1 MPVHRV
7 RRGLRL
13 PITGAPSD
21 RIDDGPAPRRVALVA
36 ADYIGLRP
44 TMHVAPGDN
53 VARGQLCFED
63 KTMPGVH
70 YTAPA
75 AGTVVAV
82 NRGDRRAL
90 QSVVIDVSRAEREG
104 RAPETTSLSAF
115 SGRHP
120 SGMAG
125 DDVRALL
132 VESGQWT
139 ALRARPFGRVADP
152 ATRPHSIFVTAM
164 DTNPLGPSI
173 AAIVA
178 GCEAPLERGLAALAR
193 LTDGPVF
200 VCTGPEP
207 GLRVPED
214 DRIRHEVFD
223 GVHPAGTVGFHI
235 HTLDAVDRNKVVW
248 HLGVQDAVAIGRLFE
263 TGVLDVARIV
273 ALGGPPVTEP
283 RLLRSRIGA
292 STDELLEGNVA
303 FPDAAGTSA
312 AYSASADGPS
322 ANGQAERR
330 IISGSVLSGR
340 TATGEIHGYL
350 GRYHQQVSVL
360 AEGRQRDLLGW
371 LGPGLGLFSTIPTFV
386 SALTP
391 RRRFAMTTTTHGSP
405 RAIVPIGMYERVM
418 PMDLL
423 PTPMLRALV
432 MDDVERAEELGC
444 LELDEEDVAL
454 CTFVDPGKTDFGPH
468 LRRILDTLRTEG

>member
-1 MPVHRV
+1 MPRHRV

-21 RIDDGPAPRRVALVA
+21 RIDDGPPPRRVALIA
-36 ADYIGLRP
+36 ADYVGLRP
-44 TMHVAPGDN
+44 TMHVAPGDT
-53 VARGQLCFED
+53 VTRGQLCFED
-63 KTMPGVH
+63 KTMPGVG

-75 AGTVVAV
+75 AGTVVTV

-104 RAPETTSLSAF
+104 RGPETASFSAF

-120 SGMAG
+120 SGMTG

-152 ATRPHSIFVTAM
+152 AARPHSIFVTAM
-164 DTNPLGPSI
+164 DTNPLGPSV

-178 GCEAPLERGLAALAR
+178 GCDASFERGLAALAR

-200 VCTGPEP
+200 VCTGPDP
-207 GLRVPED
+207 GLPIPEGD
-214 DRIRHEVFD
+214 QIRHEVFD

-235 HTLDAVDRNKVVW
+235 QTLDAVDRNKVVW
-248 HLGVQDAVAIGRLFE
+248 HMGVQDAIAIGRLFE
-263 TGVLDVARIV
+263 TGVLDAGRIV
-273 ALGGPPVTEP
+273 ALGGPPVAEP

-292 STDELLEGNVA
+292 STDELVEGNVA
-303 FPDAAGTSA
+303 PAGA
-312 AYSASADGPS
+312 AYRGSGNGSGV
-322 ANGQAERR
+322 NGQPERR
-330 IISGSVLSGR
+330 VISGSVLSGR

-360 AEGRQRDLLGW
+360 AEGRERELLGW
-371 LGPGLGLFSTIPTFV
+371 LGPGLNLFSTIPTFV
-386 SALTP
+386 SALMP
-391 RRRFAMTTTTHGSP
+391 GRRFAMTTSTHGSP

-432 MDDVERAEELGC
+432 MGDVERAEELGC

-454 CTFVDPGKTDFGPH
+454 CTFVDPGKTDFGPY
-468 LRRILDTLRTEG
+468 LRRVLDTLRTEG

>member
-1 MPVHRV
+1 MSLHRV

-21 RIDDGPAPRRVALVA
+21 RIDDGPPPRRVALVA

-44 TMHVAPGDN
+44 TMHVAPGDT

-63 KTMPGVH
+63 KTMPGVR

-104 RAPETTSLSAF
+104 RAPETASFSAF

-120 SGMAG
+120 SGMSG
-125 DDVRALL
+125 DEVRALL

-152 ATRPHSIFVTAM
+152 ATRPHSIFVTAV
-164 DTNPLGPSI
+164 DTNPLGPSV

-178 GCEAPLERGLAALAR
+178 GGDGPFERGLAALTR

-200 VCTGPEP
+200 VCTGPDP
-207 GLRVPED
+207 GLRIPEE

-248 HLGVQDAVAIGRLFE
+248 HLGAQDAIAIGRLFE
-263 TGVLDVARIV
+263 TGVLEVARIV
-273 ALGGPPVTEP
+273 ALGGPPVAEP

-292 STDELLEGNVA
+292 STDELVDRSGV
-303 FPDAAGTSA
+303 
-312 AYSASADGPS
+312 DGQP
-322 ANGQAERR
+322 ERR
-330 IISGSVLSGR
+330 VISGSVLSGR
-340 TATGEIHGYL
+340 AATGEIHGYL

-360 AEGRQRDLLGW
+360 AEDRERELLGW
-371 LGPGLGLFSTIPTFV
+371 LGPGVSLFSTIPTFV

-391 RRRFAMTTTTHGSP
+391 GRRFGHDDLDARLAP
-405 RAIVPIGMYERVM
+405 RDCSHRDV
-418 PMDLL
+418 
-423 PTPMLRALV
+423 RARHADGPAADADAPRLG
-432 MDDVERAEELGC
+432 DGRCGTGGRTGLSRAGR
-444 LELDEEDVAL
+444 
-454 CTFVDPGKTDFGPH
+454 G
-468 LRRILDTLRTEG
+468 RRCPLHVR

>member
-1 MPVHRV
+1 MPLHRV

-13 PITGAPSD
+13 PITGAPSN
-21 RIDDGPAPRRVALVA
+21 RVDDGPPPRRVALVA
-36 ADYIGLRP
+36 ADYVGLRP
-44 TMHVAPGDN
+44 TMHVAPGDT

-63 KTMPGVH
+63 KTMPGVR

-104 RAPETTSLSAF
+104 RAPETASFSAF

-120 SGMAG
+120 SGMTG
-125 DDVRALL
+125 DEVRALL

-152 ATRPHSIFVTAM
+152 AARPHSIFVTAM
-164 DTNPLGPSI
+164 DTNPLGPSVP
-173 AAIVA
+173 AIVA
-178 GCEAPLERGLAALAR
+178 GCDAPFERGLTALSR

-200 VCTGPEP
+200 VCTGPDSALSILE
-207 GLRVPED
+207 G

-223 GVHPAGTVGFHI
+223 GIHPAGTVGFHI
-235 HTLDAVDRNKVVW
+235 HTLDAVDRNKVAW

-263 TGVLDVARIV
+263 TGVVDVARTV
-273 ALGGPPVTEP
+273 ALGGPPVSDP

-292 STDELLEGNVA
+292 STDELVAGNL
-303 FPDAAGTSA
+303 
-312 AYSASADGPS
+312 ASAGIPGAGSGATPGD
-322 ANGQAERR
+322 NGQPEPRV
-330 IISGSVLSGR
+330 ISGSVLSGR
-340 TATGEIHGYL
+340 AAAGDIHGYL

-360 AEGRQRDLLGW
+360 AEGRERDLLGW
-371 LGPGLGLFSTIPTFV
+371 LGPGLNLFSTIPTFV
-386 SALTP
+386 SALMP
-391 RRRFAMTTTTHGSP
+391 GRRFDMTTSTHGSP

-432 MDDVERAEELGC
+432 MGDVERAEELGC

-454 CTFVDPGKTDFGPH
+454 CTFVDPGKTDFGSH
-468 LRRILDTLRTEG
+468 LRRVLDTLRAEG